1 MNASLPPENM
11 NQSPAHSTLKE
22 HAWRYQLVAVFFFF
36 LAMLI
41 ILRIVL
47 IQFDPSAK
55 EIGEYGER
63 FSWEL
68 HVFYPARGQVLD
80 RWGNLLAGN
89 QQVYDVVVDLTQVNN
104 PETIAF
110 AMSKVLSNHPG
121 YNRASYY
128 DEVFAIAGQDSI
140 SGSTSFVLANFVTE
154 EEIRQLKDWAVR
166 YDSMPVSK
174 DKNVKQPSLSGLIYR
189 PRPGRIYPE
198 KELASN
204 VLGFVG
210 GNGAGIY
217 GIEEKFNDLL
227 AGEAQTYWVN
237 TIPYKADQLP
247 EVDNGVDLILT
258 LDREVQRMVENILDQ
273 ALIDS
278 GAEAGTILVMN
289 PENGEILA
297 MASTPRI
304 DLNQYYEYDEV
315 LTSSDPF
322 NRAVGKDYE
331 PGSVFKVLTMAAA
344 LDSLTVTPDYIFV
357 DTGSYYMGGITVY
370 NWNWGAWG
378 PQDMTGCLQHSLN
391 VCLAAIADKMGPATF
406 YSYMQNFGIG
416 HLTGIDVAGEV
427 PGRLKV
433 PGDGDWYDSEL
444 ATNSFGQGVAVTT
457 VQMLMAVSALANDGQ
472 MVSPHLLRSMVDN
485 GTQFTPTRTMVGM
498 PISKDTART
507 LTSMLANSL
516 EGESSDA
523 LVPGYSVAGKT
534 GTAEIPTLGGYE
546 SGQTN
551 ASFVGWGPVDDPKLL
566 VYVWLEKPSSSV
578 WGSVVAAPVFSQVF
592 KEVALLINLPPDD
605 VRASLNGE

>member
-1 MNASLPPENM
+1 MNAAQPPEYTNTT
-11 NQSPAHSTLKE
+11 PVHSTLKE
-22 HAWRYQLVAVFFFF
+22 HSWRYQFTAVIFF
-36 LAMLI
+36 LMAMII

-47 IQFDPSAK
+47 IQFDPSAQK
-55 EIGEYGER
+55 IGEFGEY
-63 FSWEL
+63 FNWEL
-68 HVFYPARGQVLD
+68 HVFYPARGQIFD

-89 QQVYDVVVDLTQVNN
+89 QQVYDVVVDLTQVRN

-110 AMSKVLSNHPG
+110 AMSKVLLNHPG
-121 YNRASYY
+121 YDRASYY
-128 DEVFAIAGQDSI
+128 DEVFTIASQESI

-174 DKNVKQPSLSGLIYR
+174 DDTVKQPSLSGLIYR
-189 PRPGRIYPE
+189 PRLSRIYPE

-217 GIEEKFNDLL
+217 GVEEKFNDLL
-227 AGEAQTYWVN
+227 AGEAMTYWVN
-237 TIPYKADQLP
+237 TIPYKADKLP
-247 EVDNGVDLILT
+247 EVDDGVDLILT
-258 LDREVQRMVENILDQ
+258 LDREVQRTVENILDQ

-278 GAEAGTILVMN
+278 GAVAGTILVMN

-297 MASTPRI
+297 MATTPRI
-304 DLNQYYEYDEV
+304 DLNQYYEYADF
-315 LTSSDPF
+315 LKGRDPF
-322 NRAVGKDYE
+322 NRAIGKDYE

-357 DTGSYYMGGITVY
+357 DTGSFTYGGITVY

-391 VCLAAIADKMGPATF
+391 VCLAAIAEKMGPETF

-416 HLTGIDVAGEV
+416 HLTGIDLAGEV

-433 PGDGDWYDSEL
+433 PGDGDWWDSEL
-444 ATNSFGQGVAVTT
+444 VTNSFGQGVAVTT
-457 VQMLMAVSALANDGQ
+457 VQMLMAVSSLANDGQ

-485 GTQFTPTRTMVGM
+485 GNQFTPTRTMVGM
-498 PISKDTART
+498 PISKETAHT
-507 LTSMLANSL
+507 LTSMLATSL

-523 LVPGYSVAGKT
+523 LVPGYRVAGKT

-566 VYVWLEKPSSSV
+566 VYVWLEEPSSSM

-592 KEVALLINLPPDD
+592 SEVALLTNLPPDD
-605 VRASLNGE
+605 VRASLSGE